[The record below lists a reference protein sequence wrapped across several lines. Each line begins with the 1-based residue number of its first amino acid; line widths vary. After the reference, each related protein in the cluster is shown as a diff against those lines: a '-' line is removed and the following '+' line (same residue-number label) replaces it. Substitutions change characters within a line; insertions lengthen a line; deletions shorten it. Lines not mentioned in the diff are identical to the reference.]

1 VFGLRR
7 ITFGAKLYGSFGA
20 LLLLVAVLGGLALT
34 TIRSLGGSLD
44 YAVNSSAKKAT
55 LIAAMHTGIVEMR
68 VHAAL
73 AEISLLNT
81 KIAAGALGMVSGT
94 ECSSCHTL
102 DRVDANRQEFETVAA
117 RVTHEADEI
126 RKFPLSS
133 KERQA
138 LDTLASGV
146 ASWTSLYR
154 RYLSLGEQK
163 DFPQGHDI
171 MVDRVYPLV
180 ATLDQATD
188 ALAQEQKSAMG
199 SLQADSARQA
209 VASLWRVAAAAVL
222 ALAAGF
228 GGMLLVRLAGR
239 TLGLRADALLEM
251 SREVA
256 TAAGE
261 ISQSNQALAQ
271 SASQQA
277 ASIQQTSAATS
288 DIHGHTRQ
296 NLELARSA
304 AEAMSAEAEAATEA
318 DGKLNEALGSMHEMV
333 ADSDRISRIIKTID
347 QIAFQTNILALN
359 AAVEAARAGE
369 SGLGFSVVADEVRN
383 LARRSADAAKETADL
398 VSSSVA
404 SSAAASARLEDVT
417 NLVRAMTGRIT
428 AVKRQIDELN
438 DSGRQQATGLDQI
451 ARSVSEMEQL
461 TAASAAQAQE
471 RLTAS
476 QQLSDAL
483 SSQSAALSDVVD
495 GLRSMF

>member
-7 ITFGAKLYGSFGA
+7 ITFGAKLFGSFGA
-20 LLLLVAVLGGLALT
+20 LLVLVAVLGGMALT

-55 LIAAMHTGIVEMR
+55 LIAAMHTGVVEMR

-81 KIAAGALGMVSGT
+81 KIAPGALGMVSGT
-94 ECSSCHTL
+94 ECTSCHTL
-102 DRVDANRQEFETVAA
+102 DRVDANRQAFETAAA
-117 RVTHEADEI
+117 RVTHQADDL
-126 RKFPLSS
+126 RRFSLSS
-133 KERQA
+133 KESQA
-138 LDTLASGV
+138 LGTLSAGV

-154 RYLSLGEQK
+154 QYLSLDEQK
-163 DFPQGHDI
+163 NFPQGHDI
-171 MVDRVYPLV
+171 MVDQVYPLV
-180 ATLDQATD
+180 AKLDQATD
-188 ALAQEQKSAMG
+188 VLAEEQKNAMA

-209 VASLWRVAAAAVL
+209 GASLWRVAAAAGL
-222 ALAAGF
+222 ALAAGL
-228 GGMLLVRLAGR
+228 GGVCLVRLAGR
-239 TLGLRADALLEM
+239 TLGHRADALLEM

-256 TAAGE
+256 TAAGD
-261 ISQSNQALAQ
+261 ISLSNQALAR

-288 DIHGHTRQ
+288 EIHGHTRH
-296 NLELARSA
+296 NLDLARSA
-304 AEAMSAEAEAATEA
+304 AEAMSAEAQAATEA
-318 DGKLNEALGSMHEMV
+318 DAKLNQALASMHEMV
-333 ADSDRISRIIKTID
+333 ADSDRISHIIRTID

-404 SSAAASARLEDVT
+404 SSASASSRLEDVT

-428 AVKRQIDELN
+428 AVKQQIDDLN
-438 DSGRQQATGLDQI
+438 ASGQQQASGLDQI
-451 ARSVSEMEQL
+451 ARTVSQMEQL
-461 TAASAAQAQE
+461 TAASASQAQE

-483 SSQSAALSDVVD
+483 SSQSAALSEVVD